1 MAINRRPTF
10 FYATMSTS
18 IVLVLIS
25 LFLLLFFHS
34 THITNIVRE
43 NINLLV
49 ELEEQL
55 PQVQVQTIQ
64 KNIGAMEGVKPGSVR
79 FVSRKEAL
87 ESMSKELN
95 LSQEEGENP
104 FRDLVVFNLLSEYYS
119 DSKLKQM
126 KEAIEL
132 EKGVTGVYFENDN
145 VAAIKA
151 NLEKVALGI
160 LILALCFVVLAVAII
175 FNTIKLTLYSDQ
187 KMIQTMQMVGADN
200 AFIKKPYLQAAFW
213 MSVKASGAVLVSTL
227 ILCTYLTQSGS
238 VFGEIIQWHWVGLTI
253 LLSIAAAFLIQFLST
268 IKIINSY
275 LKQQAEL

>member
-1 MAINRRPTF
+1 MATNKRPTY

-34 THITNIVRE
+34 TQITNIVRE

-49 ELEEQL
+49 ELEEQM
-55 PQVQVQTIQ
+55 PQVQIQAIQ
-64 KNIGAMEGVKPGSVR
+64 KNIGSIEGVKPGSVR
-79 FVSRKEAL
+79 FVSRGEAL
-87 ESMSKELN
+87 QTMAKELN

-104 FRDLVVFNLLSEYYS
+104 FRDLIVFNLLSEYYS
-119 DSKLKQM
+119 DAKLRELKD
-126 KEAIEL
+126 AIEL

-187 KMIQTMQMVGADN
+187 KMIQTMQMVGADD
-200 AFIKKPYLQAAFW
+200 AFIRKPYLQAAFW
-213 MSVKASGAVLVSTL
+213 MSLQASVAVLICVLGLCVYL
-227 ILCTYLTQSGS
+227 IQSGNI
-238 VFGEIIQWHWVGLTI
+238 FGEIIQWQWVGVTI
-253 LLSIAAAFLIQFLST
+253 LLSAIVSFVIQFSST
-268 IKIINSY
+268 LRIINSY
-275 LKQQAEL
+275 LRQQAEM